1 MSMFTLIHYIGIGI
15 LLVLVVFIVIHLV
28 GKNFWQKKIKAQ
40 KICLLKISPNRNSE
54 KNSSVAEYMFSA
66 LHGIYHDNSLWE
78 KFLGKPQEVISF
90 EMVHKNG
97 NIFFHARVPEDLV
110 EFVSGQLYATY
121 PEVEIIEISDY
132 SQKFLENS
140 SHAMAKISLGESSLW
155 PIKRYSQF
163 EDKTSMTSYD
173 PLSGIILPLT
183 QGLEENDIA
192 GVQISCRPFSDSI
205 FRDRAKKALQ
215 ILTGGSYRY
224 DWSKEGFQK
233 FYMTFGF
240 WNRVKSFPKRAMYYV
255 MRGGAKGTE
264 QENSQD
270 IDVDQKTMHDR
281 ENDISA
287 SQDKISR
294 MVFEVEIKIFYSTE
308 KKTPEGRMKQKIK
321 EMYSPFKQ
329 FNIPYLNTL
338 EISGIS
344 VGKSAKQ
351 NFLEKIPENSL
362 ENNHEMILNTE
373 ELATVFHMPNQTV
386 TIPQIDWIS
395 SRKISP
401 SSDIPRFPEENLTL
415 LGETN
420 FRGKNVEFG
429 IRPDDR
435 RRHMYVVGKTGMGKS
450 TILENMIFSDI
461 QEGKGVAVIDPHGDL
476 AEATLSFVPKS
487 RTNDVILFDP
497 SDREFPIS
505 FNMLE
510 CPNPDQRDLVASGV
524 LGVFKKMFAESWGPR
539 LEHILRNTLLALI
552 EVGGQSLLGIL
563 RMLADKKYRAEI
575 VSQVKDPVVLS
586 FWNDEF
592 GVWQPKQ
599 VTEAVAPIQNK
610 VGQFLSSSLVRNI
623 LGQTKSS
630 FDVRHAMDNGKIIV
644 VNLSKGK
651 IGEDVS
657 AMLGAMFITK
667 FQIDVMSRAD
677 IAEKDRRDFYLY
689 VDEFQNF
696 ATDSFGTILSEA
708 RKYKLNLTVANQYL
722 AQMEDSVREAI
733 FGNVG
738 SMVSFQVG
746 YDDAKALSDQF
757 GGEDFITAEDI
768 GTLPKYQVYIRLM
781 MNGMPSPVFSANTLP
796 PPKHN
801 FSEKQLQKVIK
812 VAREKYAKPRKIV
825 EDRIMKW
832 ANR

>member
-1 MSMFTLIHYIGIGI
+1 MNIYSSIGAGIILFLVI
-15 LLVLVVFIVIHLV
+15 LLIIHLV
-28 GKNFWQKKIKAQ
+28 GRNFWKKKMREQKM
-40 KICLLKISPNRNSE
+40 CLLKISPNRNSE
-54 KNSSVAEYMFSA
+54 KNPGVAEYMFSA
-66 LHGIYHDNSLWE
+66 LHGIYSENSRWE
-78 KFLGKPQEVISF
+78 NFTGKPQEEISF

-97 NIFFHARVPEDLV
+97 NIFFHARVPEPLV

-121 PEVEIIEISDY
+121 PQIEIVEISDY
-132 SQKFLENS
+132 TQKFLENS
-140 SHAMAKISLGESSLW
+140 SHAMGKISLGSSSLW

-163 EDKTSMTSYD
+163 EDKTSMTTYD
-173 PLSGIILPLT
+173 PLSGLILPLT
-183 QGLEENDIA
+183 QGMEENDIA
-192 GVQISCRPFSDSI
+192 GIQITLRPFNDGI
-205 FRDRAKKALQ
+205 FRDRAKEVLQ
-215 ILTGGSYRY
+215 ILSAGIYKY
-224 DWSKEGFQK
+224 DWSKGGFQNN
-233 FYMTFGF
+233 YLTFGF
-240 WNRVKSFPKRAMYYV
+240 WNRVKSFPKRMFYFLI
-255 MRGGAKGTE
+255 RGGAKGTE
-264 QENSQD
+264 EEKSVS
-270 IDVDQKTMHDR
+270 IDEIQKTVHER
-281 ENDISA
+281 ENDIDA
-287 SQDKISR
+287 AQDKISR

-308 KKTPEGRMKQKIK
+308 KKNPQGRMNQKIK
-321 EMYSPFKQ
+321 EMSSPFKQ

-338 EISGIS
+338 EFSEEEYS
-344 VGKSAKQ
+344 SQK
-351 NFLEKIPENSL
+351 FLEKIVENFVNS
-362 ENNHEMILNTE
+362 NQTMILNTE
-373 ELATVFHMPNQTV
+373 ELATLFHMPNQTV

-420 FRGKNVEFG
+420 FRGKNIEFG

-476 AEATLSFVPKS
+476 AEATLSFVPKK

-497 SDREFPIS
+497 ADREFPIS

-510 CPNPDQRDLVASGV
+510 CPNPHQRDLVASGV

-552 EVGGQSLLGIL
+552 EAENQSLMGIL
-563 RMLADKKYRAEI
+563 RMLADKKYRTEI
-575 VSQVKDPVVLS
+575 IAQVKDPVVLS

-592 GVWQPKQ
+592 GAWQPKQ

-677 IAEKDRRDFYLY
+677 IAEKDRKDFYLY

-781 MNGMPSPVFSANTLP
+781 VNGMPSPVFSANTLP

-812 VAREKYAKPRKIV
+812 VAREKYAKPRKKV
-825 EDRIMKW
+825 EERIMKW
-832 ANR
+832 AMS